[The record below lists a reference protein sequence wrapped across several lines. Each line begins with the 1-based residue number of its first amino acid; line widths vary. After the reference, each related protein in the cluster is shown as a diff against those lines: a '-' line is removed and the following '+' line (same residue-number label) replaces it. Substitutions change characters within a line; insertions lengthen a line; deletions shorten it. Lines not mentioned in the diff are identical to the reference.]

1 MSLAIVNPNG
11 PKCGGGR
18 ISHRRPQ
25 VENLKKLQFKIVKFW
40 FFFYNFGFSRWVVL
54 LVFIGWVG
62 DF

>member
-40 FFFYNFGFSRWVVL
+40 GVFFNFWFFSL
-54 LVFIGWVG
+54 GGFIGIYRVG
-62 DF
+62 G